1 MLEFCEVTVSYD
13 KKPVLEQIRFPLKEH
28 RLTVLLGRNGSGKS
42 TLVGALNQR
51 IPYTGQIL
59 LHGKDVSAMRPKDRA
74 KQIAVLP
81 QVLSAPHILV
91 EELVA
96 FGRSPYLDLTG
107 RLAAEDRELVDK
119 AITDAE
125 VEDLRGRFVDT
136 LSGGERQ
143 RVYLA
148 MILAQNTPIVILDE
162 PTAHMDQQ
170 HEAAFLRCLQKLKPE
185 KTFLVILHDL
195 TLAAQFA
202 DELAVIDRH
211 KLVYAGEREQCVEQG
226 ILERTFSVRK
236 YVLEQDGQRLT
247 FFSAV

>member
-1 MLEFCEVTVSYD
+1 MLEFCDLSVSYD
-13 KKPVLEQIRFPLKEH
+13 KKTVLEKICFQLREH
-28 RLTVLLGRNGSGKS
+28 RLTALLGRNGSGKS
-42 TLVGALNQR
+42 TLVSALNQQ
-51 IPYTGQIL
+51 ISYTGQIL
-59 LHGKDVSAMRPKDRA
+59 LQGQDVAVMRPKARA

-81 QVLSAPHILV
+81 QILPAPHILV
-91 EELVA
+91 EELVS
-96 FGRSPYLDLTG
+96 FGRSPYLDFTG
-107 RLAAEDRELVDK
+107 RLTDEDRELVDK
-119 AITDAE
+119 AIADAE
-125 VEDLRGRFVDT
+125 AEDLRGRYADT

-202 DELAVIDRH
+202 DDLAVIDQH
-211 KLVYAGEREQCVEQG
+211 KLVFTGERKQCLEQE
-226 ILERTFSVRK
+226 ILELTFSVKK